1 MLFYLVAI
9 GATVLLTGDFASQK
23 SYQRLQGA
31 AAKAGFLFNSV
42 QGIFVMLLF
51 LVLTG
56 FSVGFSGYSLL
67 MAAAFTSLCFTYSLI
82 GFKIMEYGSMS
93 VYTVFLMAGGMT
105 IPYVWG
111 LLFLDEVFSWFR
123 MAGLVLILAA
133 VIITGGKM
141 KFGGY
146 KPLLLCILVFVLNG
160 FVSVISKL
168 HAIETVYPTVSSMQ
182 FVFWTA
188 AAKFILCGAALMLLV
203 LRQKKA
209 GEKTLSVKPKAVFWI
224 GMSALVGNVSYLMQ
238 LVCAEHLPASVLY
251 PIVTGGSVIMTAL
264 SAWLFFKEKPDKR
277 TWFGIAVCFAGTC
290 MFLW

>member
-1 MLFYLVAI
+1 MLNYLIAI

-23 SYQRLQGA
+23 SYQRIQGA
-31 AAKAGFLFNSV
+31 TAKAGFLFNSV
-42 QGIFVMLLF
+42 QGVFVMLLF

-67 MAAAFTSLCFTYSLI
+67 MATAFTTLCFTYSLI

-111 LLFLDEVFSWFR
+111 LLFLNEAFSWFR

-133 VIITGGKM
+133 VVITGGKM
-141 KFGGY
+141 KLGGW
-146 KPLLLCILVFVLNG
+146 KPLVLCILVFMLNG
-160 FVSVISKL
+160 FVSVVSKL
-168 HAIETVYPTVSSMQ
+168 HAIETEYPTVSSLQ

-188 AAKFILCGAALMLLV
+188 AAKFILCGGAFAALSLK
-203 LRQKKA
+203 RGG
-209 GEKTLSVKPKAVFWI
+209 GEKFAVKPKGIMWVFLSAVF
-224 GMSALVGNVSYLMQ
+224 GNISYFMQ
-238 LVCAEHLPASVLY
+238 LLCAERLPASVLY

-277 TWFGIAVCFAGTC
+277 SWIGILICFAGTC
-290 MFLW
+290 MVLW